1 MTKTKKSVT
10 FLLKKGGPLGEK
22 CEALSDYLKDKFDVF
37 VTDDVLTADNDIRK
51 LFHSDVI
58 IISDIFISGGTI
70 VCSFIKSAFPDSFI
84 ILINESTYVS
94 NANGLI
100 SKYFESGVDAFFNND
115 CSLEEL
121 INAVEFVLGPRVF
134 HRTMVDVNNN
144 HKFPNDTNDNETNPI
159 NDSEFVEEIASQILR
174 KIGAKAN
181 LKGYRYSVDAIVYL
195 VQHNNNNVSITKELY
210 PSVAKICNNRLAE
223 NNKER
228 VATAPRV
235 ERSIRHLIENVWSS
249 CPDLDALERL
259 IIPDRGKGKPTNSEF
274 LMTLAD
280 SICNGW
286 YSNFLSI

>member
-1 MTKTKKSVT
+1 MTKTKKSVA
-10 FLLKKGGPLGEK
+10 FLLKKGGSLGEK

-37 VTDDVLTADNDIRK
+37 ATDDMFTTDNDIRK
-51 LFHSDVI
+51 LSHSDVI
-58 IISDIFISGGTI
+58 IISDIFINGGTI
-70 VCSFIKSAFPDSFI
+70 VCSFIKNTFPDSFI
-84 ILINESTYVS
+84 ILINESAYVS

-195 VQHNNNNVSITKELY
+195 VQHNNNVSITKELY

-228 VATAPRV
+228 VATATRV
-235 ERSIRHLIENVWSS
+235 ERSIRHLIENIWSS

-259 IIPDRGKGKPTNSEF
+259 IIPDREKGKPTNSEF